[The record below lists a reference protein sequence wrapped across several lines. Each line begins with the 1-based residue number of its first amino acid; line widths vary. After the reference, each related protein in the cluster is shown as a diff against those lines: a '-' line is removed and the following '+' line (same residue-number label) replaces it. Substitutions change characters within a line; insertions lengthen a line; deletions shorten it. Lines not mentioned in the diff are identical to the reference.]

1 LLGGDPAAGRLL
13 VEQDLRKEVEEEM
26 EKEEE
31 EAEVEEEEEEDF
43 TELFKF
49 VVVQSHVFPIGLSTF
64 GSLGD
69 GETSIQDKS
78 QFLGRGS

>member
-1 LLGGDPAAGRLL
+1 MVKQAFRIRVSSLAEE

-43 TELFKF
+43 T
-49 VVVQSHVFPIGLSTF
+49 F

-78 QFLGRGS
+78 QFLAVGFKE